1 MSVSV
6 LIATRNR
13 AQPLARCLRSVLAQ
27 SVLPREILVLDDGSA
42 PPVRALVAE
51 AEPDLAAHPLIRWL
65 RVDTHI
71 GLVGARNM
79 LFVQASSPLLL
90 VLDDDA
96 WLSESESIGRIVA
109 YFEAQP
115 NVGVVALPI
124 FDHQDGRVFPLL
136 PFKKHHQ
143 RRHPACL
150 KEAGPCTY
158 FPGGAH
164 VLNKPMLTRFGP
176 YDGSFVY
183 GHEELDLSYRL
194 VEQGLTIHFLPSV
207 PVQHERQLP
216 LGQPA
221 EGALFHTVR
230 NRIRVGWRYLPPWY
244 FSFYFALWLV
254 YYARWASRF
263 GRFGEFFRGLVAGLH
278 SMVREPRTPLSP
290 QAVRHIRTL
299 GGRLYF

>member
-13 AQPLARCLRSVLAQ
+13 AKPLARCLRSVLAQ
-27 SVLPREILVLDDGSA
+27 SVLPQEILVFDDGSS
-42 PPVRALVAE
+42 PPVQAQLAE
-51 AEPDLAAHPLIRWL
+51 SEPDLVRNPLITWL
-65 RVDTHI
+65 RADTHI
-71 GLVGARNM
+71 GLVGARNV
-79 LFVQASSPLLL
+79 LFVQASSRLLF

-96 WLSESESIGRIVA
+96 WLSNVDSISRIRS

-115 NVGVVALPI
+115 EVGVVALPI
-124 FDHQDGRVFPLL
+124 FDHHSGKVFPLL

-150 KEAGPCTY
+150 TEAGPCTY

-164 VLNKPMLTRFGP
+164 VLNKPLLSRFGP

-194 VEQGLTIHFLPSV
+194 VEQGITIHFLPSV
-207 PVQHERQLP
+207 EVQHERQLP

-244 FSFYFALWLV
+244 FTFYFVLWLV
-254 YYARWASRF
+254 YYIRWASRF
-263 GRFGEFFRGLVAGLH
+263 GRLREFAQGVIAGVH
-278 SMVREPRTPLSP
+278 SIVREPRTPLSRR
-290 QAVRHIRTL
+290 AVAHIRAL

>member
-1 MSVSV
+1 LSISV

-13 AQPLARCLRSVLAQ
+13 AKPLARCLRSVLAQ
-27 SVLPREILVLDDGSA
+27 TTLPKEILIFDDGSS
-42 PPVRALVAE
+42 PSVQSQIAE
-51 AEPDLAAHPLIRWL
+51 TDPDLVRHPLITWL
-65 RVDTHI
+65 RAEAHI
-71 GLVGARNM
+71 GLVGARNV
-79 LFVQASSPLLL
+79 LFVQASSRLLF

-96 WLSESESIGRIVA
+96 WLDDTDSISRIEA

-115 NVGVVALPI
+115 HVGVVALPI
-124 FDHQDGRVFPLL
+124 FDHHSGQVFPLL

-143 RRHPACL
+143 RRNPACL
-150 KEAGPCTY
+150 RKAGPCTY

-194 VEQGLTIHFLPSV
+194 VEQGIIIHFLPTV
-207 PVQHERQLP
+207 EVQHERQLP

-221 EGALFHTVR
+221 AGALFHTVR
-230 NRIRVGWRYLPPWY
+230 NRIRVGWRYLPLWY
-244 FSFYFALWLV
+244 FTFYFALWLL

-263 GRFGEFFRGLVAGLH
+263 GRMREFFRGVMAGVH
-278 SMVREPRTPLSP
+278 SIVREPRTPLSKSS
-290 QAVRHIRTL
+290 VGLIREL